1 MIIKKTM
8 NMTTIL
14 ILITIGL
21 VAGMLSGLVGLGGA
35 VVMIP
40 ALVLFMGMSQYM
52 AQGTSLAVMLP
63 PIGLLA
69 AWNYW
74 KAGELNLKYAMVI
87 AAAFIIGGYIGSK
100 YALMVPENLLRKI
113 FAIALILVAVN
124 MFFKK

>member
-1 MIIKKTM
+1 MM
-8 NMTTIL
+8 NMSTIL
-14 ILITIGL
+14 LLIIIGL
-21 VAGMLSGLVGLGGA
+21 AAGILSGFIGLGGA
-35 VVMIP
+35 IIIIP

-74 KAGELNLKYAMVI
+74 KAGELNLKYAMII

-100 YALMVPENLLRKI
+100 YALTVSENTLRKV
-113 FAIALILVAVN
+113 FAAALFLVAVN

>member
-1 MIIKKTM
+1 M
-8 NMTTIL
+8 NMSTIL

-21 VAGMLSGLVGLGGA
+21 AAGILSGFIGLGGA
-35 VVMIP
+35 IVIIP
-40 ALVLFMGMSQYM
+40 ALALFMGMSQYM

-74 KAGELNLKYAMVI
+74 KAGELNLKYAMII

-100 YALMVPENLLRKI
+100 YALMIPENVLRKV
-113 FAIALILVAVN
+113 FALTLILVAVN

>member
-1 MIIKKTM
+1 MS
-8 NMTTIL
+8 TIL

-21 VAGMLSGLVGLGGA
+21 VAGILSGLIGLGGA

-40 ALVLFMGMSQYM
+40 ALVLFLGMSQYM

-74 KAGELNLKYAMVI
+74 KAGELNLKYAMII

-100 YALMVPENLLRKI
+100 YALMIPENVLRKI
-113 FAIALILVAVN
+113 FALALILVAVN

>member
-1 MIIKKTM
+1 M
-8 NMTTIL
+8 NMSTIL

-21 VAGMLSGLVGLGGA
+21 AAGILSGFIGLGGA
-35 VVMIP
+35 IVIIP
-40 ALVLFMGMSQYM
+40 ALVLFLGMSQYM

-74 KAGELNLKYAMVI
+74 KAGELNLKYAMII
-87 AAAFIIGGYIGSK
+87 ATAFIIGGYIGSK
-100 YALMVPENLLRKI
+100 YALMVSENMLRKI
-113 FAIALILVAVN
+113 FAAALFLVAVN

>member
-1 MIIKKTM
+1 M
-8 NMTTIL
+8 NMSTIL

-21 VAGMLSGLVGLGGA
+21 AAGILSGFIGLGGA
-35 VVMIP
+35 IVIIP
-40 ALVLFMGMSQYM
+40 ALALFMGMSQYM

-74 KAGELNLKYAMVI
+74 KAGELNLKYAMII
-87 AAAFIIGGYIGSK
+87 AAAFIIGGYIGTK
-100 YALMVPENLLRKI
+100 YALMIPENVLRKV
-113 FAIALILVAVN
+113 FALTLILVAVN

>member
-1 MIIKKTM
+1 M
-8 NMTTIL
+8 NMSTIL
-14 ILITIGL
+14 LLIIIGL
-21 VAGMLSGLVGLGGA
+21 AAGILSGFIGLGGA
-35 VVMIP
+35 IIIIP

-74 KAGELNLKYAMVI
+74 KAGELNLKYAMII
-87 AAAFIIGGYIGSK
+87 AAAFLIGGYIGSK
-100 YALMVPENLLRKI
+100 YALTVSENTLRKV
-113 FAIALILVAVN
+113 FDAALFLVAMN

>member
-1 MIIKKTM
+1 M
-8 NMTTIL
+8 NMSTIL

-21 VAGMLSGLVGLGGA
+21 AAGILSGFIGLGGA
-35 VVMIP
+35 IVIIP
-40 ALVLFMGMSQYM
+40 ALALFMGMLQYM

-74 KAGELNLKYAMVI
+74 KAGELNLKYAMII

-100 YALMVPENLLRKI
+100 YALMIPENVLRKV
-113 FAIALILVAVN
+113 FALTLILVAVN